1 LFFGGPN
8 PLIEHVFRVS
18 KGWKASSYAE
28 PMLPAVDTYIEV
40 LMVSRLIPQ
49 VASSTMAAG
58 SD

>member
-1 LFFGGPN
+1 
-8 PLIEHVFRVS
+8 LIEHVFRVS